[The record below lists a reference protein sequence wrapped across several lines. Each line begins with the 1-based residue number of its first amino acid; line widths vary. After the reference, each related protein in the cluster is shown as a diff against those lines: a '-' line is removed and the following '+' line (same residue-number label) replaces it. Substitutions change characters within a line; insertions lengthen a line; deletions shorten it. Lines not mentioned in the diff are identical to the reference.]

1 MSYKDFIDLDY
12 KPTKNDLVCEFRI
25 EPAKGISLKKATEMI
40 AGESSVGTWTDVV
53 TMKPRIKK
61 MGARIFSIK
70 GNQVKIA
77 YPSILFEEGNM
88 PQIMSSIGGNIFGM
102 KAVKNLRLEDVDWP
116 DDIMKSF
123 PGPLYGIRGIRKLLK
138 VPKRPLVGTIIKPK
152 IGLNEKEHAKVAY
165 EAWVG
170 GIDIVKD
177 DENLSNQK
185 FNRFAKRIVETLKM
199 RDKAEKET
207 GERKVYMPNVTAES
221 DEMLQRAN
229 FVKEAGGRYMMVDIL
244 TVGWSGLQTLR
255 KANDDLKLVIHAHRA
270 GHAVMTRNKKHGIS
284 MLVISDIARLIG
296 VDQLHI
302 GTVIGKMEGHKEE
315 ILGIDDSIE
324 KTIIKEGS
332 HTLAEDWKNIKPV
345 FAVCSGGLYAGHVP
359 KLIKLLGND
368 IIIQAGGGVHGHD
381 KGTRAG
387 ARSMRQAL
395 NAAMKNIPLKQYAKK
410 NKELSIALK
419 EWG

>member
-12 KPTKNDLVCEFRI
+12 KPTKNDMVCEFRI
-25 EPAKGISLKKATEMI
+25 EPAKGVPLKRAAEMV

-61 MGARIFSIK
+61 IGARIFSIK

-102 KAVKNLRLEDVDWP
+102 KAVKNLRLEDIDWP

-123 PGPLYGIRGIRKLLK
+123 SGPLYGIKGIRKLLK

-185 FNRFAKRIVETLKM
+185 FNRFAKRIVETIKM

-296 VDQLHI
+296 IDQLHI
-302 GTVIGKMEGHKEE
+302 GTVIGKMEGPKEE

-324 KTIIKEGS
+324 KRIIKKGS
-332 HTLAEDWKNIKPV
+332 HTLSEDWKNIKPV

-381 KGTRAG
+381 NGTRAG
-387 ARSMRQAL
+387 AKSMRQAL
-395 NAAMKNIPLKQYAKK
+395 DAAMKNIPLKQYAKK

>member
-1 MSYKDFIDLDY
+1 MSYKDFIDLKY
-12 KPTKNDLVCEFRI
+12 KPKNDIVCEFKV
-25 EPAKGISLKKATEMI
+25 EPAKGITMKRAAEMV

-53 TMKPRIKK
+53 TMKPKIKK

-70 GNQVKIA
+70 GNNVKIA
-77 YPSILFEEGNM
+77 YSSILFEEGNM
-88 PQIMSSIGGNIFGM
+88 PQILSSIAGNIFGM
-102 KAVKNLRLEDVDWP
+102 KAVKNLRLEDVNFP
-116 DDIMKSF
+116 SEIIKSF
-123 PGPLYGIRGIRKLLK
+123 SGPLYGIDGIRKILK
-138 VPKRPLVGTIIKPK
+138 VSKRPLVGTIIKPK

-165 EAWVG
+165 EAWSG
-170 GIDIVKD
+170 GIDVVKD

-255 KANDDLKLVIHAHRA
+255 RANDDLKLVMHAHRA
-270 GHAVMTRNKKHGIS
+270 GHAALTKNPVHGIS
-284 MLVISDIARLIG
+284 MRVISKLTRIIG
-296 VDQLHI
+296 LDQLHV
-302 GTVIGKMEGHKEE
+302 GTAVGKMSENRHDVLMNCDALRSKMYN
-315 ILGIDDSIE
+315 L
-324 KTIIKEGS
+324 KTVM
-332 HTLAEDWKNIKPV
+332 PV
-345 FAVCSGGLYAGHVP
+345 ASGGLYAGMIP
-359 KLIKLLGND
+359 SLLKIFGND
-368 IIIQAGGGVHGHD
+368 FIIQAGGGVHGHK

-387 ARSMRQAL
+387 AKSMRQAL
-395 NAAMKNIPLKQYAKK
+395 DAAMKNIPLKQYAKK